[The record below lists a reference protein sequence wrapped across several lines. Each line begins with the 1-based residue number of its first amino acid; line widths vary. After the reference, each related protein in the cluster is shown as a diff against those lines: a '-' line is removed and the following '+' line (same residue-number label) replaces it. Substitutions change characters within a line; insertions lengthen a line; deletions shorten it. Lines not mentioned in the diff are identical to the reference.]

1 MKYIWIIMLAIAY
14 LIWGIASLKDF
25 LYCRKTFNHPLLDHL
40 EDYTQYFIY
49 VNIGGLFLA
58 SLYIWLK
65 SKLG

>member
-1 MKYIWIIMLAIAY
+1 MKYIWIIMLAIVY

-25 LYCRKTFNHPLLDHL
+25 LYCRKRFKHPLDYVR
-40 EDYTQYFIY
+40 DYTLSFML

-58 SLYIWLK
+58 SLFMWLK